1 MSSLVDIARL
11 NVLIEL
17 FSECASTGDLETL
30 LRVAAGRLR
39 WVVDFDQCTFAVAR
53 EEDRECWIGTRAD
66 ETLRRVVLADLPE
79 TDASLIARVLESG
92 APAAVAP
99 GSICVPLQVVGRTL
113 GAICFSTRAGAY
125 TFRDMRLAHH
135 AGQYLGALIS
145 RLALEEET
153 RRLSKRKDDLLALL
167 GHELRNPLAPIV
179 AAVRLLE
186 LRADGQPS
194 KELEIIGRQSQQL
207 MRLVDDLL
215 DVARLTRGK
224 VVLERASVEI
234 AQVVARA
241 VEMVSSLL
249 EQRHHSL
256 AIDVPSVGLVV
267 DADENRLAQVVSN
280 LLNNAAHYTDAG
292 GHVGIAARR
301 DGEIVV
307 LEVSDDGIGIAEGAL
322 SEIFELFV
330 QGPSRSSGQG
340 GLGLGLVVVKEL
352 TELHGGSV
360 SVASEGPG
368 CGTRFT
374 VRLPVLPV
382 GSIAS
387 AASAA
392 PRLVPRTDTPQRVLL
407 VDDNDDALV
416 LLSTFVE
423 SAGHEIVMA
432 RNGPEALDVL
442 DRFHPSVAV
451 IDIGLPVMDGCDLAA
466 RIRARPIGAEPYLVA
481 LTGYGQSIDRERT
494 RAAGFDEHLVKPVDL
509 EHLLRVIARAPT
521 HPVIA

>member
-1 MSSLVDIARL
+1 
-11 NVLIEL
+11 
-17 FSECASTGDLETL
+17 
-30 LRVAAGRLR
+30 
-39 WVVDFDQCTFAVAR
+39 
-53 EEDRECWIGTRAD
+53 
-66 ETLRRVVLADLPE
+66 
-79 TDASLIARVLESG
+79 
-92 APAAVAP
+92 
-99 GSICVPLQVVGRTL
+99 
-113 GAICFSTRAGAY
+113 
-125 TFRDMRLAHH
+125 
-135 AGQYLGALIS
+135 
-145 RLALEEET
+145 
-153 RRLSKRKDDLLALL
+153 
-167 GHELRNPLAPIV
+167 
-179 AAVRLLE
+179 
-186 LRADGQPS
+186 
-194 KELEIIGRQSQQL
+194 
-207 MRLVDDLL
+207 
-215 DVARLTRGK
+215 
-224 VVLERASVEI
+224 
-234 AQVVARA
+234 
-241 VEMVSSLL
+241 MVSSLL

-392 PRLVPRTDTPQRVLL
+392 PRLVPRTDAPQRVLL

-423 SAGHEIVMA
+423 RAGHEIVMA
-432 RNGPEALDVL
+432 RNGPEALDVF

-466 RIRARPIGAEPYLVA
+466 RIRARPIGVEPYLVA
-481 LTGYGQSIDRERT
+481 LTGYGQAIDRERT

-509 EHLLRVIARAPT
+509 EHLLRVIARAPA